1 MDENES
7 KKILIFG
14 DGGLSNGFIDNFL
27 IDPSVS
33 EIFYTTRKQGF
44 DENRSG
50 VQSVYFDFD
59 EFIDSQSIGSIESI
73 LNKKPNVIIFATG
86 ILHSKKFMPEKKID
100 EVELANLYTLFNI
113 NAFVPFLILKKLI
126 HFYERNDQVFFGFIS
141 ARVGSIE
148 DNRLGGW
155 YSYRASKGIIK
166 HVDKNSEY

>member
-1 MDENES
+1 MNENES

-27 IDPSVS
+27 IDPNVS
-33 EIFYTTRKQGF
+33 EIFYTSRKQGF

-59 EFIDSQSIGSIESI
+59 EFIENQSIGSIESI

-86 ILHSKKFMPEKKID
+86 ILHSEEFMPEKKID

-113 NAFVPFLILKKLI
+113 NAFVPFLILKKLFTFTEGLTKYFLALYQHELEVLRI
-126 HFYERNDQVFFGFIS
+126 IGLVDGIR
-141 ARVGSIE
+141 IE
-148 DNRLGGW
+148 HPR
-155 YSYRASKGIIK
+155 
-166 HVDKNSEY
+166 HH

>member
-50 VQSVYFDFD
+50 NLY
-59 EFIDSQSIGSIESI
+59 ISI
-73 LNKKPNVIIFATG
+73 L
-86 ILHSKKFMPEKKID
+86 M
-100 EVELANLYTLFNI
+100 NL
-113 NAFVPFLILKKLI
+113 LIVK
-126 HFYERNDQVFFGFIS
+126 V
-141 ARVGSIE
+141 
-148 DNRLGGW
+148 
-155 YSYRASKGIIK
+155 
-166 HVDKNSEY
+166 